1 MFLIETR
8 HSLTLVNDSYP
19 DIDKP
24 LRIKQEIIDGHV
36 KRMAKWENHI
46 VETWIFMIELRL

>member
-1 MFLIETR
+1 MFSIETR